1 MQLRPYQQDAVNAAV
16 SWMKK
21 CKSPAVLE
29 LSTGAGKSHIAA
41 AIAKWFIE
49 NAQKKVL
56 ILQPSLELTEQNY
69 SKWIATGE
77 KASIFSARANSK
89 CTRYDVIYGT
99 PKTVLNLSLI
109 HI

>member
-29 LSTGAGKSHIAA
+29 LATGAGKSWIAA

-49 NAQKKVL
+49 N
-56 ILQPSLELTEQNY
+56 
-69 SKWIATGE
+69 TG
-77 KASIFSARANSK
+77 
-89 CTRYDVIYGT
+89 
-99 PKTVLNLSLI
+99 KT
-109 HI
+109 